1 MSTTNDAAPIRVLGI
16 AGSLRRES
24 YNRRLLAATRELAP
38 KAMTIEIFDLAPI
51 PLYDGDLDTE
61 RERPEAVLHFKRSIV
76 EADALLIA
84 TPEYNHSVPGVLQNA
99 IDWASRPGGKS
110 PFVGKPAAIMGASP
124 GAIGTARAQ
133 QQLKLVL
140 LSTLAAV
147 MPHPG
152 VAVGGVAEKISP
164 AGELVHEPTRQFLR
178 SFLQDLWEWTHRIGR
193 VPERVQQETAASQAG

>member
-1 MSTTNDAAPIRVLGI
+1 MRVLGI
-16 AGSLRRES
+16 AGSLRRAS
-24 YNRRLLAATRELAP
+24 YNRGLIAAAVQLAP
-38 KAMTIEIFDLAPI
+38 GSMTIEPFDLAGI
-51 PLYDGDLDTE
+51 PLYNGDIDDDE
-61 RERPEAVLHFKRSIV
+61 RRPAEVVRLKEAIAGS
-76 EADALLIA
+76 DAVLIA

-110 PFVGKPAAIMGASP
+110 PFVGKPAALMGASP

-152 VAVGGVAEKISP
+152 VAVGNVA
-164 AGELVHEPTRQFLR
+164 
-178 SFLQDLWEWTHRIGR
+178 
-193 VPERVQQETAASQAG
+193 